1 MRYLALLLLICGF
14 CVAQDAGSA
23 VCPIVVS
30 VAGTDVPLQSGGS
43 HIVLWFTNQSGKV
56 VSGTQFKL
64 FVLDSGGRRHQA
76 SDIYYAA
83 WETMP
88 GAGGLVV
95 KPAKDEE
102 KYFGSAW
109 RNMRG
114 VEVQV
119 SRVFFSDGTQWRPAG
134 NACSRVFTNA
144 SFVHDMRQWN
154 AALRADWNRTHPNEP
169 IPGGSL
175 AAWLD
180 PKNDGWR

>member
-1 MRYLALLLLICGF
+1 MKYLALLLLG
-14 CVAQDAGSA
+14 CVVCAAQVTNPGT
-23 VCPIVVS
+23 CPVVVS
-30 VAGTDVPLQSGGS
+30 VAGTDVPLQSGN
-43 HIVLWFTNQSGKV
+43 HIVLWFTNQSSKT

-64 FVLDSGGRRHQA
+64 FVLDNAGLRYPV

-95 KPAKDEE
+95 KPARDEE
-102 KYFGSAW
+102 KYFGPTW

-119 SRVFFSDGTQWRPAG
+119 SRVFFSDGTGWQPAG
-134 NACSRVFTNA
+134 NSCSRIFMNA
-144 SFVHDMRQWN
+144 NFVHDMRRWN
-154 AALRADWNRTHPNEP
+154 TQLRADWNRTHPNEP
-169 IPGGSL
+169 MPGGSL

>member
-1 MRYLALLLLICGF
+1 MRYLALLLLICCF
-14 CVAQDAGSA
+14 CVAQDTASP

-30 VAGTDVPLQSGGS
+30 VAGTDVPLQSGN
-43 HIVLWFTNQSGKV
+43 HVVLWFTNQSRKV

-64 FVLDSGGRRHQA
+64 FVLDSGGSRHQA
-76 SDIYYAA
+76 SDIYYEA

-88 GAGGLVV
+88 GAGGLVA
-95 KPAKDEE
+95 KPTRDEE

-114 VEVQV
+114 LEVQV
-119 SRVFFSDGTQWRPAG
+119 SRVFFSDGTQWQPAG
-134 NACSRVFTNA
+134 SSCSRVFMNA

-154 AALRADWNRTHPNEP
+154 AELRADWNRTHPNEP

-175 AAWLD
+175 AAWLS

>member
-1 MRYLALLLLICGF
+1 MKYLALLFLACAVS
-14 CVAQDAGSA
+14 VAQDRTAST
-23 VCPIVVS
+23 CPVLVS
-30 VAGTDVPLQSGGS
+30 VAGTDVPMETGK
-43 HIVLWFTNQSGKV
+43 HIVLWFTNQSSKI

-64 FVLDSGGRRHQA
+64 SAVDSSGLRYSV

-95 KPAKDEE
+95 KSAKDEE
-102 KYFGSAW
+102 KYFGSTW

-119 SRVFFSDGTQWRPAG
+119 SRVFFSDGTQWQPSG
-134 NACSRVFTNA
+134 NSCSRVFMNA
-144 SFVHDMRQWN
+144 DFVHDMRRWN
-154 AALRADWNRTHPNEP
+154 TQIRAEWNRTHPSDRVP
-169 IPGGSL
+169 AGSL